1 MLQLFIE
8 YCQKNVQQKKKK
20 KRKGATFQRNSDEK
34 ASRSLKPANYSND
47 SREDKG

>member
-20 KRKGATFQRNSDEK
+20 KKRSDFSK
-34 ASRSLKPANYSND
+34 KL
-47 SREDKG
+47 G

>member
-8 YCQKNVQQKKKK
+8 YCQKIFNKKR

>member
-8 YCQKNVQQKKKK
+8 YCQKNLQQKKKK
-20 KRKGATFQRNSDEK
+20 EKERLFKEDEK

>member
-8 YCQKNVQQKKKK
+8 YCQKNLQQKKK